1 MNSINA
7 TRPLAGNARPVG
19 ELAGATAF
27 QAGTDSAT
35 PSADDFGTLFK
46 SALAEVNQS
55 QQRAN
60 RMAEAFDQ
68 GQEQDLAGVMVAQ
81 QKARLNFQATLQA
94 RNKLVSAYQDIL
106 NMPI

>member
-7 TRPLAGNARPVG
+7 TRPLADNARLMG
-19 ELAGATAF
+19 EIAGATAS
-27 QAGTDSAT
+27 QTGADAGTQG
-35 PSADDFGTLFK
+35 ADDFAAVFK
-46 SALAEVNQS
+46 AMLGDVNQS
-55 QQRAN
+55 QQRAT

-68 GQEQDLAGVMVAQ
+68 GQEQDLAGVMIAQ

-94 RNKLVSAYQDIL
+94 RNKLVSAYQDIM